1 MILPQSSWRSVFLCL
16 EFVFLFIDFWDGRQF
31 VIVIC
36 SFDHFIVYN
45 ICLLAMRSKE
55 GSCFVLLI
63 SFPNYRHRNT
73 PDGGRQTNDPLMKHF
88 TFLLKLEKSI
98 HWIMKYLFL
107 RIFAIPKKRN
117 SFHVFIILFH
127 LLFLYFYVR
136 KARCNMYKSMING
149 NMHKIKDMY
158 LIDPHFSFL
167 LYIV

>member
-36 SFDHFIVYN
+36 SFDHFVVNN

-107 RIFAIPKKRN
+107 RIFAILKREI
-117 SFHVFIILFH
+117 VFM
-127 LLFLYFYVR
+127 FLSYCFIYYFYIFMFGKPDAICIRVW
-136 KARCNMYKSMING
+136 
-149 NMHKIKDMY
+149 
-158 LIDPHFSFL
+158 
-167 LYIV
+167 

>member
-36 SFDHFIVYN
+36 SFDHFVVNN

-55 GSCFVLLI
+55 GSCFVLLV

-73 PDGGRQTNDPLMKHF
+73 PDEGRQTNDPLMKHF
-88 TFLLKLEKSI
+88 TFLLKLEKSS

-107 RIFAIPKKRN
+107 RMFATLKKRN
-117 SFHVFIILFH
+117 SFHVFIILFY
-127 LLFLYFYVR
+127 LL
-136 KARCNMYKSMING
+136 
-149 NMHKIKDMY
+149 
-158 LIDPHFSFL
+158 L
-167 LYIV
+167 LWSESHMQ